1 MSPDN
6 RPGGRQ
12 RRTVSGGGNAYR
24 RGSGLGSGSVGNGP
38 RGSSG
43 GSFSGGSGG
52 DRGVGGGGLLA
63 VLLALLI
70 GGASNNNG
78 NGGNR
83 RGCLGRVFVLILVV
97 VGAVLLLNMCSGN
110 SSGSFLSDI
119 LGSYS
124 TTEST
129 LGSADTVTPAE
140 TGTANSSGSVSDA
153 LGSLLGSYGSTS
165 GQIAPASSSE
175 EVYKAHEPN
184 RTVDASARAKFT
196 DASGAGTVTVM
207 VYMCGTDLESKSGM
221 ATSDLEEMVNATLSD
236 NVRVIVETGGTAR
249 WQNSIIQSGTN
260 QRYRVKQGGL
270 ETLDAKVGKKSMVDP
285 GTLSDFIR
293 FSAKNFPADRYILVL
308 WDHGGGSLTGYG
320 YDELFPG
327 ESMSLDG
334 INSALQSGGVK
345 FDIIGFDA
353 CLMATLETALVA
365 EQYGDYLIA
374 SEAVEPGT
382 GWYYTNWLSK
392 LSADPAMDSLDVG
405 KQIIDDYVKMSGSNS
420 QTTLSMTDLSEVS
433 GTVPSAFNAFSSS
446 TSQLISG
453 DGFNAVAT
461 ARSGSRDFSTSSRI
475 NQIDLIH
482 FTENLNTVE
491 SNALASAL
499 RGAVKY
505 NRNSASITHA
515 NGLSI
520 YFPYQSLNN
529 VSSAIRTYNAI
540 GLDKSYSECI
550 KSFASV
556 AAGGQVASGSS
567 ENPLGTLLGDNTG
580 SLLGTLLG
588 GSMTGSETASG
599 STDTVTQLL
608 DLFLSN
614 RSVVTGD
621 KDSSWVDEALVRS
634 RAAAYAENNAGFSGL
649 MLTYKGEI
657 PTLVLTEDQWSRV
670 VTLEQNVYID
680 DGEGYID
687 LGLDNVANYDADNDL
702 MMSYDGT
709 WMSLN
714 GQIVAYYLV
723 SEDQVDDTYTILG
736 RVPALLNGTRV
747 NIILEFT
754 NENPDGAVLGAQYD
768 YAAATTSTI
777 MKGLVKIVKGDQIDF
792 LCDFYNYD
800 GTFNDAY
807 YLGEQMTATGDW
819 VIGNATLGDVNWQM
833 TYRITDNYGGQYWTP
848 TVKNY

>member
-43 GSFSGGSGG
+43 GSFGGGSGG
-52 DRGVGGGGLLA
+52 DRGVGGGGILA

-78 NGGNR
+78 NGNNK
-83 RGCLGRVFVLILVV
+83 RGCLGRLLVLALIV
-97 VGAVLLLNMCSGN
+97 VGVVLLFNMCSGS
-110 SSGSFLSDI
+110 SSGSFLNDL
-119 LGSYS
+119 LGSYTTTDSTLTSTDTS
-124 TTEST
+124 TT
-129 LGSADTVTPAE
+129 DT
-140 TGTANSSGSVSDA
+140 TGTDSSGSVSDT
-153 LGSLLGSYGSTS
+153 LNSLLGSYGSTT
-165 GQIAPASSSE
+165 GQISSVSSSE
-175 EVYKAHEPN
+175 EVYKAHEPD
-184 RTVDASARAKFT
+184 RTVDGSARAKYA
-196 DASGAGTVTVM
+196 DVANAQTVTVM
-207 VYMCGTDLESKSGM
+207 VYMCGTDLESKSGL
-221 ATSDLEEMVNATLSD
+221 ATTDLEEMISATLND
-236 NVRVIVETGGTAR
+236 NVSVIVETGGASR
-249 WQNSIIQSGTN
+249 WQNQIIKSTTN

-285 GTLSDFIR
+285 DTLTDFIR
-293 FSAKNFPADRYILVL
+293 FSAKSYPADRYILVL

-327 ESMSLDG
+327 DSMSLDG
-334 INSALQSGGVK
+334 INTALKNGGVK

-365 EQYGDYLIA
+365 EPYGDYLIA

-382 GWYYTNWLSK
+382 GWYYTNWLSE
-392 LSADPAMDSLDVG
+392 LSANPAMDSLDLG
-405 KQIIDDYVKMSGSNS
+405 KQIVDDYVKMSDSNS
-420 QTTLSMTDLSEVS
+420 QTTLSMTDLAELS
-433 GTVPSAFNAFSSS
+433 GTVPSALSAFSSS
-446 TSQLISG
+446 TRQLISG
-453 DGFNAVAT
+453 DGFNTVAT
-461 ARSGSRDFSTSSRI
+461 ARSSSRDFSTSSKI

-482 FTENLNTVE
+482 FAQNLNTTE
-491 SNALASAL
+491 SNALANAL
-499 RGAVKY
+499 GGAVKY
-505 NRNSASITHA
+505 NRNSTTISHA

-520 YFPYQSLNN
+520 YFPYQSLSK
-529 VSSAIRTYNAI
+529 VSTAIATYNAI
-540 GLDKSYSECI
+540 GMDKSYTDCI

-588 GSMTGSETASG
+588 GTTTGSETASG
-599 STDTVTQLL
+599 TTDTVSQLL
-608 DLFLSN
+608 ELFLAN

-621 KDSSWVDEALVRS
+621 KDSNWVDENLVRGQLP
-634 RAAAYAENNAGFSGL
+634 AYTENNAGFSGL
-649 MLTYKGEI
+649 MLTYKGDT

-670 VTLEQNVYID
+670 VTLEQNVYLD

-702 MMSYDGT
+702 IMAYDGT

-723 SEDQVDDTYTILG
+723 SEDQVGESYTILG
-736 RVPALLNGTRV
+736 RVPAMLNDTRV
-747 NIILEFT
+747 NIILAFT
-754 NENPDGAVLGAQYD
+754 SENPNGEVLGAQYD
-768 YAAATTSTI
+768 YAATSTDTI
-777 MKGLVKIVKGDQIDF
+777 MKGLVDIVEDDQIDF

-807 YLGEQMTATGDW
+807 YLGERMTATGSW
-819 VIGNATLGDVNWQM
+819 EIGNATLGDVNWQM